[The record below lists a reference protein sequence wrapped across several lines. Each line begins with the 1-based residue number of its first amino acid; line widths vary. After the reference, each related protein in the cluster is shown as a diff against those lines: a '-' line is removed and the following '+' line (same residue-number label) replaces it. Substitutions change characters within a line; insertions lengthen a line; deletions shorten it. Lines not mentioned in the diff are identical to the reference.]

1 VWRSDAVHLYG
12 VDIMNNSDCMA
23 YFAEYGP
30 VFVEWINDTSC
41 NVVFAD
47 EHTAR
52 RSGPMDARYLP
63 VFFSPCF
70 TGTHSPPPRARNKY

>member
-1 VWRSDAVHLYG
+1 
-12 VDIMNNSDCMA
+12 MA

-52 RSGPMDARYLP
+52 RSGP
-63 VFFSPCF
+63 
-70 TGTHSPPPRARNKY
+70 